1 MPRWIPLS
9 IVTMKSEIN
18 FPSSPLWRWVS
29 VRIITLTIGTAIAV
43 AFCMWLR
50 FAIWNAIVTHNMPV
64 QDRIELEHLVND
76 PHRDKHRFRQLIDQ
90 YYGVEYGYPE
100 IENKDWEILGLLVVG
115 TMPAIVLLGIWMSRP
130 VARQFSYV
138 VRAAKEV
145 ARGNFSFRVQI
156 VARAPQ
162 EFQELATDF
171 NEMSTMLERYEQEMR
186 DSSAILAHELRTPL
200 NAAMGRLQGMIDGVF
215 PASPE
220 QLQMVLLRLDLL
232 NRLVNDLHFLS
243 LARAGQLQIVKESF
257 QLDELIDERLSW
269 VDAKINTHG
278 MQVSKQVDSNL
289 TVNADRNRLGQVF
302 SILIDNILR
311 YAADGGHLDV
321 SAFVTKGV
329 LTVEFSD
336 RGPGIDPKNLTRMFD
351 RFWRAEDSRGLHSG
365 GSGLGLSIASAI
377 CVAHNGSISALNRN
391 GGGATIHITLPF
403 A

>member
-1 MPRWIPLS
+1 MKNEVNSPRLPFWIPR
-9 IVTMKSEIN
+9 
-18 FPSSPLWRWVS
+18 SPLWRWVS

-50 FAIWNAIVTHNMPV
+50 FAIWNAIVTRDMPA
-64 QDRIELEHLVND
+64 QDRIELEHLVKD
-76 PHRDKHRFRQLIDQ
+76 PHRDKHRFRQLIDR

-100 IENKDWEILGLLVVG
+100 IENKDWEVLGILVIG
-115 TMPAIVLLGIWMSRP
+115 TMPVIVLLGVWMSRP
-130 VARQFSYV
+130 VVRQFSYV

-145 ARGNFSFRVQI
+145 ARGNFSFRVQL
-156 VARAPQ
+156 VARAPE

-171 NEMSTMLERYEQEMR
+171 NEMITKLERYEREIR

-215 PASPE
+215 PSNPA
-220 QLQMVLLRLDLL
+220 QLQMVLLRLELL
-232 NRLVNDLHFLS
+232 NRLVSDLHFLS

-257 QLDELIDERLSW
+257 QLNELIDERLSW
-269 VDAKINTHG
+269 VDAKIITHG
-278 MQVSKQVDSNL
+278 MQVRKQVDPNL
-289 TVNADRNRLGQVF
+289 MVNADRSRLGQVF
-302 SILIDNILR
+302 SILIDNVLR

-321 SAFVTKGV
+321 SAFAAKGA
-329 LTVEFSD
+329 LTIEFSD
-336 RGPGIDPKNLTRMFD
+336 RGSGIDPKNLSRMFD

-377 CVAHNGSISALNRN
+377 CVAHGGSIGALNRN